1 MSDTHSDT
9 HSANYSVISGHFD
22 WSSRMHCRNSSLSPE
37 TQKLAW
43 KIPSY
48 QQVPRALS
56 QTASRLISLS
66 STLQTENLKCI
77 VLHLGC
83 GICRNNDL
91 WRSFNLLPRPLKL
104 LWQHTGHIWVLTG
117 PQKGWAMRH
126 VKADKMPHWCA
137 EHKVSV
143 STLGIYDILDQ

>member
-1 MSDTHSDT
+1 MSDTQCDT

-43 KIPSY
+43 KIVRVLPRVPSY
-48 QQVPRALS
+48 QQAPRALS

-91 WRSFNLLPRPLKL
+91 WRSFNLLPRRPLKL
-104 LWQHTGHIWVLTG
+104 LTGNTLAILEYL
-117 PQKGWAMRH
+117 QA
-126 VKADKMPHWCA
+126 
-137 EHKVSV
+137 HKKVEQCVTWKQTKCPIDVHNTKLVSP
-143 STLGIYDILDQ
+143 L